1 MINLQNVRTTTVS
14 TFTARLGDFQAFGL
28 VRLQR
33 VATSRT
39 TGVPTLG
46 FVDTALGLLALLLS
60 LVALSVA
67 VAGRRGGRGGRSR
80 ADASGLPEDP
90 RALRQEVAA
99 LKAENAQAMRHVAVV
114 RYDAF
119 TDTGGQLSW
128 SMALLDDSGSGVV
141 LTSIQGRNDSRSYAK
156 NVAGWTSETQLSPE
170 EEDAISNARP

>member
-1 MINLQNVRTTTVS
+1 M
-14 TFTARLGDFQAFGL
+14 
-28 VRLQR
+28 
-33 VATSRT
+33 
-39 TGVPTLG
+39 
-46 FVDTALGLLALLLS
+46 DTALAVLALLVS
-60 LVALSVA
+60 LAALGIVI
-67 VAGRRGGRGGRSR
+67 AGRRTSGRGRSK

-99 LKAENAQAMRHVAVV
+99 LKAESAQSMRHVAVV

-156 NVAGWTSETQLSPE
+156 NVAAWSSETQLSPE
-170 EEDAISNARP
+170 EEDAISHARP

>member
-1 MINLQNVRTTTVS
+1 
-14 TFTARLGDFQAFGL
+14 
-28 VRLQR
+28 
-33 VATSRT
+33 
-39 TGVPTLG
+39 
-46 FVDTALGLLALLLS
+46 VDIALSVLALLVA
-60 LVALSVA
+60 LVALGVA
-67 VAGRRGGRGGRSR
+67 LAGRRTSRGGGRNR
-80 ADASGLPEDP
+80 ADASNLPQDP

-99 LKAENAQAMRHVAVV
+99 LKAESAQALRNVAVI

-141 LTSIQGRNDSRSYAK
+141 VTSIQGRNESRTYAK

>member
-1 MINLQNVRTTTVS
+1 MDTVL
-14 TFTARLGDFQAFGL
+14 AVLAL
-28 VRLQR
+28 VL
-33 VATSRT
+33 S
-39 TGVPTLG
+39 
-46 FVDTALGLLALLLS
+46 LLALG
-60 LVALSVA
+60 VAM
-67 VAGRRGGRGGRSR
+67 AGRRTSRRRLTR

-119 TDTGGQLSW
+119 NDTGGQLSW

-156 NVAGWTSETQLSPE
+156 NVAEWSSDTQLSPE
-170 EEDAISNARP
+170 EEDAISHARP

>member
-1 MINLQNVRTTTVS
+1 ME
-14 TFTARLGDFQAFGL
+14 TFLAI
-28 VRLQR
+28 
-33 VATSRT
+33 
-39 TGVPTLG
+39 
-46 FVDTALGLLALLLS
+46 LALVVS
-60 LVALSVA
+60 LVALGVA
-67 VAGRRGGRGGRSR
+67 LTGRRTGRRGRSR
-80 ADASGLPEDP
+80 ADVSGLPEDP

-156 NVAGWTSETQLSPE
+156 NVAGWSSGTQLSPE
-170 EEDAISNARP
+170 EEDAISHARP

>member
-1 MINLQNVRTTTVS
+1 MDTVL
-14 TFTARLGDFQAFGL
+14 AVLAL
-28 VRLQR
+28 VL
-33 VATSRT
+33 S
-39 TGVPTLG
+39 
-46 FVDTALGLLALLLS
+46 LLALL
-60 LVALSVA
+60 VAM
-67 VAGRRGGRGGRSR
+67 AGRRTSGRGRTR

-99 LKAENAQAMRHVAVV
+99 LKAESAQSIRNIAVV

-156 NVAGWTSETQLSPE
+156 NVAEWSSDTQLSPE
-170 EEDAISNARP
+170 EEDAISHARP

>member
-1 MINLQNVRTTTVS
+1 M
-14 TFTARLGDFQAFGL
+14 
-28 VRLQR
+28 
-33 VATSRT
+33 
-39 TGVPTLG
+39 
-46 FVDTALGLLALLLS
+46 DTALAVLALLVS
-60 LVALSVA
+60 LAALGIVI
-67 VAGRRGGRGGRSR
+67 AGRRTSGGGRSK

-99 LKAENAQAMRHVAVV
+99 LKAENAQSMRHVAVV

-156 NVAGWTSETQLSPE
+156 NVAAWSSETQLSPE
-170 EEDAISNARP
+170 EEDAISHARP